1 MTKGHVVVVGAT
13 GGLGPAVVR
22 ALADAGYRISFT
34 GRIADGVAR
43 IRSMIPSAEGTV
55 LDGTD
60 AARTAAWIAEA
71 DAAEPLAAY
80 VHVAGGWA
88 GGKGIEALGP
98 EDWDVMFD
106 ANFTSLR
113 NGAAA
118 AFERMR
124 RREKGSIVTI
134 GSLAAFA
141 GGAGST
147 PYAVSKAAVVAFT
160 RCLAEEGKGCGIR
173 ANCIVPG
180 TIDTPGNRAAMPD
193 ADRRGWVA
201 PERIAR
207 TIVYLCGPDS
217 AGVSGSTI
225 LMKGDA

>member
-1 MTKGHVVVVGAT
+1 MTNGHVLVVGAT
-13 GGLGPAVVR
+13 GGLGPSVVA
-22 ALADAGYRISFT
+22 ALATARFRVTFT
-34 GRIADGVAR
+34 GRTIDGVAR
-43 IRSMIPSAEGTV
+43 LRSTVPSAEGRV
-55 LDGTD
+55 LDATD
-60 AARTAAWIAEA
+60 AQKTGALIAEIDGA
-71 DAAEPLAAY
+71 LPLAAY

-88 GGKGIEALGP
+88 GGKGIDTLGP
-98 EDWDVMFD
+98 DDWTAMLD

-118 AFERMR
+118 AFARMR
-124 RREKGSIVTI
+124 ARGDGSIVTI
-134 GSLAAFA
+134 GALAAFA
-141 GGAGST
+141 GGVGSA

-160 RCLAEEGKGCGIR
+160 RCLAEEGKSCGVR
-173 ANCIVPG
+173 ANCVVPG

-193 ADRRGWVA
+193 ADRRAWIG

-207 TIVYLCGPDS
+207 TVVYLCGSDS